1 MQDLLTTLVWKNA
14 QIPEAA
20 AQLCTELPGW
30 EEAQAEYLSTAEEIQ
45 EAVGYSLFN
54 KFETQLF
61 RYTEYEV
68 RAYYAL
74 GLGLRETM
82 VRELCLEKG

>member
-1 MQDLLTTLVWKNA
+1 M
-14 QIPEAA
+14 
-20 AQLCTELPGW
+20 
-30 EEAQAEYLSTAEEIQ
+30 
-45 EAVGYSLFN
+45 GYSLFN